1 MRTDCIHN
9 ALLVE
14 VIVPKSVEN
23 KDFRI
28 IVNRGH
34 PDYDLYNPLMPE
46 KGRYVVLMFV
56 DNHTKGNLEIE
67 YQIIDREGQESPR
80 IASLTTRGRLP
91 YVVHDIRS
99 IVIPIN
105 KNIYFTV
112 IFGIGISQITI

>member
-23 KDFRI
+23 KDFPI

-56 DNHTKGNLEIE
+56 DNHTTGNLEIE
-67 YQIIDREGQESPR
+67 YQIIDREGQESSR
-80 IASLTTRGRLP
+80 IASLTTRG
-91 YVVHDIRS
+91 
-99 IVIPIN
+99 
-105 KNIYFTV
+105 TV
-112 IFGIGISQITI
+112 RCT